1 MEELPIPGW
10 ALGKFL
16 THKLAGENRRFFK
29 QPGKSECVSDLCDFL
44 TRTSIVQSKS
54 LTTPPIRT
62 TKDASPCTNYTV
74 PREEDF
80 GVRVPGPDG
89 LFSAWMQVY
98 NPCFKID
105 VFHTFKRLSTGE

>member
-1 MEELPIPGW
+1 MSCIECLKRFSIFEVGQKLQLDCDLGWGKGWRIFPYPGL

-16 THKLAGENRRFFK
+16 THRLAGENRRFFK

-62 TKDASPCTNYTV
+62 TKDASHCT
-74 PREEDF
+74 
-80 GVRVPGPDG
+80 
-89 LFSAWMQVY
+89 
-98 NPCFKID
+98 
-105 VFHTFKRLSTGE
+105 VF